1 MSLLGDIIN
10 ELVDSNE
17 SLSSPLLKTKVL
29 ATRLK
34 NEELLSWVNHEVM
47 GYSDE
52 VELPRYRKYTAD
64 IKGTYIIGN
73 TQYNDQPLP
82 LPGFSENI
90 KEVIYNMDFRQSVA
104 TIESYVK
111 DNKSGLLTFT
121 FSAEAT
127 QQIAFNIRKYGN
139 RYFQLVSANKS
150 ISANVATEIL
160 SVIRSKLLDFM
171 LKLEEEFGTEI
182 QITDLKSK
190 NKEITKI
197 MSQTIITGDGNIL
210 NQGDSSNI
218 TASIN
223 ITKGDINGLREQ
235 LEKNK
240 VEVQDIDELVSI
252 IDSDEPDLQNK
263 TFGKKVNAWM
273 NKMFNK
279 ALEGTWQIG
288 LDTGAILLAE
298 VIKKYYGM

>member
-1 MSLLGDIIN
+1 
-10 ELVDSNE
+10 
-17 SLSSPLLKTKVL
+17 
-29 ATRLK
+29 
-34 NEELLSWVNHEVM
+34 
-47 GYSDE
+47 
-52 VELPRYRKYTAD
+52 
-64 IKGTYIIGN
+64 
-73 TQYNDQPLP
+73 
-82 LPGFSENI
+82 
-90 KEVIYNMDFRQSVA
+90 MDFRQSVA